1 MLQLA
6 KSWLDD
12 QHANGATRLGVTA
25 SHCDVRIWSDRDER
39 SFSARTPTEA
49 RQLRDALHAH
59 ICGMK
64 AEER

>member
-12 QHANGATRLGVTA
+12 QHERGAKRIGVTFY
-25 SHCDVRIWSDRDER
+25 HCMVRIWADDRKRE
-39 SFSARTPTEA
+39 FTVATPDEA
-49 RQLRDALHAH
+49 RQLRDALHDH
-59 ICGMK
+59 IGGMK